1 MKRLLLILLM
11 MLTALSSWAQDSSSS
26 GFDMDNPDDVAALK
40 KINAKMNKI
49 RKRRPTVALVLAGG
63 GAKGAAHIGTIKAID
78 SLGIP
83 VDMVLGTSIGGLVG
97 GFYALGYS
105 PEKMDSLI
113 RSLDWG
119 KMMSDKIPREY
130 IPYERVKYKEKYALS
145 FPFFYK
151 KEDFK
156 DMIDSDLRYVRGKK
170 TLNLSADAANP
181 SYLVKENLLG
191 SLPSG
196 YITGQNIRSLFASTA
211 VGYTD
216 DDIDF
221 LEDLP
226 IPFVCVA
233 TDIVTGKAKV
243 WHKGNI
249 VTALRSTMSIP
260 FVFTP
265 VREGGMVLVDGGMR
279 NNFPTDLAAQMGA
292 DIIIG
297 VDLSNASK
305 DITAIRNVMD
315 IFWQSVDM
323 LSNDSFARN
332 VQIPDVTVKP
342 DLKGFNMLSFDSV
355 SIDTIFARG
364 YKAAHEKLPELEA
377 VRRRIG
383 RYKPSQRREPA
394 TDVNINPVKI
404 DDIEITGVTEKE
416 KQFILSQIGVRPGND
431 VSRSDAEKVVAFIY
445 GTTAFDNVSYSF
457 VGSEEPYKLKV
468 DCKKGPVHELGL
480 GIRVDTE
487 ELVSVLVNVGLWTN
501 SLQGSSIAFT
511 GKVGPNPYAQ
521 VQYNLNS
528 YKLPT
533 LHVASSFKWVDRNN
547 FSMGDNRFSMADMD
561 FRQEIYFSS
570 TYKSKLMARYGVR
583 NDLFHV
589 DRLYSENFVG
599 DFALKTGM
607 SDFLSPFISLRADD
621 TDNGYFPSRGR
632 SFGVEGQYVHSLA
645 GGGKYRFGVVSM
657 DGKIVAPIGKRFAFI
672 PSAAMRLTF
681 GNEIPVIYT
690 NVLGGQIRGRYIDQ
704 QLPFIGIN
712 NAAIRRD
719 NIIIARGDLRYRFF
733 RNNYITATMNYAHD
747 FDSFGEFEDG
757 LDIWGWGLEYA
768 YNSIIGPLRANI
780 HYSTLTQRVGV
791 YFSIGFD
798 F

>member
-1 MKRLLLILLM
+1 MKRLLLILIM
-11 MLTALSSWAQDSSSS
+11 SLTALLSWAQDSNSS
-26 GFDMDNPDDVAALK
+26 GFDMDNPEDVAALK

-49 RKRRPTVALVLAGG
+49 RRHRPTVALVLGGG
-63 GAKGAAHIGTIKAID
+63 GAKGAAHIGTIKALD

-83 VDMVLGTSIGGLVG
+83 VDMVLGTSVGGLVG
-97 GFYALGYS
+97 GFYALGYT
-105 PEKMDSLI
+105 PELMDSLI
-113 RSLDWG
+113 RSLDWS

-145 FPFFYK
+145 FPFFYNK
-151 KEDFK
+151 KDYQE
-156 DMIDSDLRYVRGKK
+156 MIDSDLRYISGKK
-170 TLNLSADAANP
+170 TLNLSADASNP
-181 SYLVKENLLG
+181 AYLVKENLLG

-196 YITGQNIRSLFASTA
+196 YITGQNVRSLFASTA
-211 VGYTD
+211 VGYTG
-216 DDIDF
+216 DIDF

-265 VREGGMVLVDGGMR
+265 VREDGMVLVDGGMR

-323 LSNDSFARN
+323 LSGDSFARN
-332 VQIPDVTVKP
+332 IEIPDVTVKP
-342 DLKGFNMLSFDSV
+342 DLTGFNMLSFDRE
-355 SIDTIFARG
+355 SIDTIFVRG
-364 YKAAHEKLPELEA
+364 YKAAREKLPELEA

-383 RYKPSQRREPA
+383 RYKPASRPAPA
-394 TDVNINPVKI
+394 TDINITPVKI
-404 DDIEITGVTEKE
+404 EEIEFTGVTEKE
-416 KQFILSQIGVRPGND
+416 KQFIISQIGIRPGD
-431 VSRSDAEKVVAFIY
+431 SISREDAEKVVAFIY
-445 GTTAFDNVSYSF
+445 GTTAFDNVSYSV
-457 VGSEEPYKLKV
+457 VGSQEPYKLKI

-480 GIRVDTE
+480 GLRVDTE
-487 ELVSVLVNVGLWTN
+487 ELVNVLVNVGLWTN
-501 SLQGSSIAFT
+501 SLQGSSISFT
-511 GKVGPNPYAQ
+511 GKIGPNPYLGLE
-521 VQYNLNS
+521 YKLNS
-528 YKLPT
+528 YRLPT
-533 LHVASSFKWVDRNN
+533 LHVATSFKWVDRNN
-547 FSMGDNRFSMADMD
+547 FSMGDNRFNLAYMD
-561 FRQEIYFSS
+561 FRQEVFFSS

-583 NDLFHV
+583 NDLFYI

-599 DFALKTGM
+599 DFDLRTGM
-607 SDFLSPFISLRADD
+607 FDYITPFVILRADD
-621 TDNGYFPSRGR
+621 TDKGYFPTRGR

-645 GGGKYRFGVVSM
+645 GGSKFRFGVLSA
-657 DGKIVAPIGKRFAFI
+657 DGKIVVPIGKHFTII
-672 PSAAMRLTF
+672 PSAALRFTF
-681 GNEIPVIYT
+681 GKDIPVTFT
-690 NVLGGQIRGRYIDQ
+690 NVLGGQIPGRYIDQ
-704 QLPFIGIN
+704 QLPFIGLN

-719 NIIIARGDLRYRFF
+719 NIIIARADLRYRFF
-733 RNNYITATMNYAHD
+733 RNNFITATVNYAHD
-747 FDSFGEFEDG
+747 FDSFDSFENG

-768 YNSIIGPLRANI
+768 YNSIVGPLRANV
-780 HYSTLTQRVGV
+780 HYSTLTRKVGV
-791 YFSIGFD
+791 YFSVGFD